1 MRSKKM
7 MKRLGRKK
15 TRKRMKKMKEEKT
28 MKKREKM
35 TMKKW
40 RMNRRGKHREN
51 KGAKMPAS
59 TCII

>member
-7 MKRLGRKK
+7 MKRLGKK
-15 TRKRMKKMKEEKT
+15 KMRKRMKKKKEKT

-40 RMNRRGKHREN
+40 RMNHRGKHRES

>member
-7 MKRLGRKK
+7 MKRLERKK
-15 TRKRMKKMKEEKT
+15 MRKRMKKKKEEKT

-35 TMKKW
+35 KMKKW
-40 RMNRRGKHREN
+40 RMNHRGKHRES

-59 TCII
+59 ICII